1 MRYELQVNSDGISPE
16 HKDKTVYDLKK
27 IANFGQE
34 IAMNKRSHK
43 RYVAADRDFRVVEG
57 IVKKYRDTGNKG
69 QLSRLLMLL
78 EFMQLK

>member
-16 HKDKTVYDLKK
+16 HKDKTVYDLGK

-34 IAMNKRSHK
+34 IGKNKRSHK
-43 RYVAADRDFRVVEG
+43 RYAAADRDFRVVEG

-69 QLSRLLMLL
+69 QFSRLLMLL
-78 EFMQLK
+78 ESMQLK